1 MLLWCIARTGS
12 GCYYPIMPTHAAHH
26 LLDGEFELDRLN
38 YTLLSV
44 ACYRD
49 HRQTI
54 YRHRSYDLAIRLALG
69 TGRPPSVKVRDV
81 TADAPIS
88 GQWGTRSVGISSCG
102 GVWRYGKNPWPV
114 FFTHPSGGIVQK
126 KSIERPTRGPARP
139 GSWSD
144 ANKVKITIYI
154 HALPRVPDL
163 QGLQGL
169 AHVRCRGF
177 CAAAAAER
185 GRNSTQ

>member
-26 LLDGEFELDRLN
+26 LLDGEFELDRRN

-69 TGRPPSVKVRDV
+69 TERPPSVKVRDV

-102 GVWRYGKNPWPV
+102 GVWRYGKKPVARFFHPPQWRHSAKEINRAPNPWP
-114 FFTHPSGGIVQK
+114 GQARLM
-126 KSIERPTRGPARP
+126 ER
-139 GSWSD
+139 
-144 ANKVKITIYI
+144 
-154 HALPRVPDL
+154 
-163 QGLQGL
+163 
-169 AHVRCRGF
+169 C
-177 CAAAAAER
+177 
-185 GRNSTQ
+185 